1 MGLLSR
7 AQLCRDRRHRTRVGL
22 SPVEGFNSKTALLC
36 MGLTVRRWDLS
47 GISRKD
53 EQRNPS
59 HCATV
64 SPMRRT
70 TPASTAIGNGERLAY
85 SVAEAAELVGISERR
100 MWDKVREK
108 QIKSFRDGQRR
119 LITRRAIEEYVAAR
133 EGEAA

>member
-1 MGLLSR
+1 
-7 AQLCRDRRHRTRVGL
+7 
-22 SPVEGFNSKTALLC
+22 
-36 MGLTVRRWDLS
+36 
-47 GISRKD
+47 
-53 EQRNPS
+53 
-59 HCATV
+59 
-64 SPMRRT
+64 MRRT